1 MCESICFVIKQC
13 EFDYESRMAVITL
26 KNCLQLATTKI
37 IIDMQAVVSE
47 KPRTLGARAKPL
59 Q

>member
-1 MCESICFVIKQC
+1 MCESIFFVIKQC

-26 KNCLQLATTKI
+26 NNCLQLATTKI
-37 IIDMQAVVSE
+37 TIDMQAVVSE
-47 KPRTLGARAKPL
+47 KPGTLRARAKPL